1 MRLDIQDQ
9 ENVKNTYYRA
19 PKVIPNIKKESDEYI
34 TIYNEEES
42 VDLTNLEEAI
52 FYILVLFKFI
62 PLWLLEQWAE
72 LSLETL
78 LKYRDLGLVWF
89 EETSMGVFLRPTR
102 WLLDLY
108 EVEDTRYIDIPFG
121 LLNHTCAE
129 EQLMFDITTGNPNSE
144 LWELIKGEKL
154 LPRYHPLGIQPKN
167 ESGSI
172 IIREQ
177 DFRIGFRR
185 YQERELLE
193 REEKIINQIKAGIE
207 VTDEFSNFSM
217 FPIISSRDNKIVTQT
232 PDLLIPIFRDKGK
245 AKSYAIEIE
254 LSIKQSYEHILE
266 NYKDNNKFGS
276 LFYLVGNHQIANKI
290 KKAYTKLGGL
300 GSCELFLLPYQ
311 APAQKL
317 EYYFKNSK

>member
-1 MRLDIQDQ
+1 MRLEIQDQ

-317 EYYFKNSK
+317 EYYFKKSK